1 MTKDTTS
8 EKPTTNIEQVLA
20 EMRHDYECSL
30 ENDSATDVVCD
41 CQLKDLESKLT
52 SLVEAVREEERGRI
66 LEELIQE
73 YKPNNAW
80 FEAVRK
86 IRLSSHEETR

>member
-1 MTKDTTS
+1 MK
-8 EKPTTNIEQVLA
+8 
-20 EMRHDYECSL
+20 M
-30 ENDSATDVVCD
+30 ENVS
-41 CQLKDLESKLT
+41 KKIESKLT
-52 SLVEAVREEERGRI
+52 SLVESVREEERGRI

-86 IRLSSHEETR
+86 IRLSPQKETRE

>member
-1 MTKDTTS
+1 MT
-8 EKPTTNIEQVLA
+8 KPTTNIEQILA
-20 EMRHDYECSL
+20 EFKEIVKLSKLNTLWTIHPMPVKMDAEYWL
-30 ENDSATDVVCD
+30 
-41 CQLKDLESKLT
+41 QSKLT
-52 SLVEAVREEERGRI
+52 SLVESVREEERGRI

>member
-1 MTKDTTS
+1 M
-8 EKPTTNIEQVLA
+8 
-20 EMRHDYECSL
+20 
-30 ENDSATDVVCD
+30 ENVS
-41 CQLKDLESKLT
+41 KKIESKLT
-52 SLVEAVREEERGRI
+52 SLVESVREEERGRI

-86 IRLSSHEETR
+86 IRLSPQKETRE